1 MSDDVINIE
10 VVDGLEE
17 APADGSAYG
26 REDGVWV
33 GVLRSE
39 PAGIEGASQ
48 IFNVV
53 SMSQA
58 SYDELAVKDPNTLY
72 VIT

>member
-1 MSDDVINIE
+1 MSDDVISVS
-10 VVDGLEE
+10 VVNGLEE

-39 PAGIEGASQ
+39 PAGITGASQ

-58 SYDELAVKDPNTLY
+58 SYDALPTKDANTLY